1 MKRRTRRSLVAIAV
15 IALIVMAGWVFLT
28 ERPIAVQVVTI
39 DRDVPVRIYGL
50 GTVEAR
56 IVSRIG
62 FEVGAALTGLEVDN
76 GDAVARGQILARLH
90 AAEQEARVARAAA
103 SAEAADATLGRTRAN
118 VVRARAVLA
127 QREATNTR
135 QQALAVRNTIS
146 AQRAE
151 EAQRDV
157 DVAAAELAV
166 AESDIAVALA
176 QRADAEAALRYE
188 QALLDHHVLR
198 APFDAIVV
206 DRHVEAGTV
215 VRAGEPI
222 FTLMDPTTVWTLA
235 YVDEARAGAIALGQ
249 SAEVRLRSLPHEVF
263 SGTVARIGI
272 ESDRVNEERRVWIAC
287 DRCPPQVYLG
297 EQAEVRITVALLT
310 EAFLVPEIAVSGFD
324 EHQGRVWVVRDEKLT
339 EVSAVFGHR
348 TEDARLEIVS
358 GLAEGDQVVSA
369 PAKGLSEG
377 RMARVLGGGAS

>member
-1 MKRRTRRSLVAIAV
+1 MRIVSKRNGLGLLAIVVIAV
-15 IALIVMAGWVFLT
+15 GGWFFLT

-157 DVAAAELAV
+157 DVAAA
-166 AESDIAVALA
+166 AE
-176 QRADAEAALRYE
+176 
-188 QALLDHHVLR
+188 
-198 APFDAIVV
+198 P
-206 DRHVEAGTV
+206 
-215 VRAGEPI
+215 
-222 FTLMDPTTVWTLA
+222 
-235 YVDEARAGAIALGQ
+235 
-249 SAEVRLRSLPHEVF
+249 
-263 SGTVARIGI
+263 
-272 ESDRVNEERRVWIAC
+272 
-287 DRCPPQVYLG
+287 
-297 EQAEVRITVALLT
+297 
-310 EAFLVPEIAVSGFD
+310 
-324 EHQGRVWVVRDEKLT
+324 
-339 EVSAVFGHR
+339 
-348 TEDARLEIVS
+348 
-358 GLAEGDQVVSA
+358 
-369 PAKGLSEG
+369 
-377 RMARVLGGGAS
+377 

>member
-1 MKRRTRRSLVAIAV
+1 MKRRTRRSLIAIAV
-15 IALIVMAGWVFLT
+15 IASIGVAGWVFLT

-62 FEVGAALTGLEVDN
+62 FEVGAALTGLEVDS

-90 AAEQEARVARAAA
+90 ATEQEARVARAAA
-103 SAEAADATLGRTRAN
+103 SVEAAGATLGRTRAN

-206 DRHVEAGTV
+206 DRNVELTLQAPFGGHG
-215 VRAGEPI
+215 RACG
-222 FTLMDPTTVWTLA
+222 
-235 YVDEARAGAIALGQ
+235 RADFHADGPHNRLDTGLCRRSACRCHCLGPVGRS
-249 SAEVRLRSLPHEVF
+249 SAA
-263 SGTVARIGI
+263 VA
-272 ESDRVNEERRVWIAC
+272 AT
-287 DRCPPQVYLG
+287 P
-297 EQAEVRITVALLT
+297 
-310 EAFLVPEIAVSGFD
+310 
-324 EHQGRVWVVRDEKLT
+324 
-339 EVSAVFGHR
+339 
-348 TEDARLEIVS
+348 
-358 GLAEGDQVVSA
+358 GL
-369 PAKGLSEG
+369 
-377 RMARVLGGGAS
+377 

>member
-15 IALIVMAGWVFLT
+15 IALIVMAGWFFLT

-103 SAEAADATLGRTRAN
+103 SVEAAGATLGRTRAN

-176 QRADAEAALRYE
+176 QRADAEAALR
-188 QALLDHHVLR
+188 
-198 APFDAIVV
+198 
-206 DRHVEAGTV
+206 EA
-215 VRAGEPI
+215 
-222 FTLMDPTTVWTLA
+222 
-235 YVDEARAGAIALGQ
+235 
-249 SAEVRLRSLPHEVF
+249 
-263 SGTVARIGI
+263 
-272 ESDRVNEERRVWIAC
+272 
-287 DRCPPQVYLG
+287 
-297 EQAEVRITVALLT
+297 
-310 EAFLVPEIAVSGFD
+310 
-324 EHQGRVWVVRDEKLT
+324 
-339 EVSAVFGHR
+339 
-348 TEDARLEIVS
+348 
-358 GLAEGDQVVSA
+358 
-369 PAKGLSEG
+369 
-377 RMARVLGGGAS
+377 

>member
-15 IALIVMAGWVFLT
+15 IALIVMAGWFFLT

-263 SGTVARIGI
+263 SGTVARIGS
-272 ESDRVNEERRVWIAC
+272 ES

-324 EHQGRVWVVRDEKLT
+324 GHQGRVWVVRDEKLT

-348 TEDARLEIVS
+348 TEVARLEIVS